1 MAIIKRI
8 NSDYTIQ
15 AVSSGT
21 TVTIAADSV
30 QIQGTLGM
38 GTALQLPVYADD
50 AARDAAILS
59 PQPGMMIFNT
69 TGTRFQGYTGVGWVD
84 LN

>member
-15 AVSSGT
+15 AVTSGT
-21 TVTIAADSV
+21 TVTIAADRLDV
-30 QIQGTLGM
+30 QGTVGM
-38 GTALQLPVYADD
+38 GTALQLPVYADNL
-50 AARDAAILS
+50 ARDTAIPL

-69 TGTRFQGYTGVGWVD
+69 TGTRFQGYTGASWVD

>member
-21 TVTIAADSV
+21 TVTIAADNFQV
-30 QIQGTLGM
+30 QGTVGLG
-38 GTALQLPVYADD
+38 TVLQLPVYADN
-50 AARDAAILS
+50 AARDAAIPV
-59 PQPGMMIFNT
+59 PQAGMMIFNT

>member
-1 MAIIKRI
+1 MAIVKRI

-30 QIQGTLGM
+30 QVQGTLGM

-50 AARDAAILS
+50 AARDAAIPS
-59 PQPGMMIFNT
+59 PIAGQVIFNS
-69 TGTRFQGYTGVGWVD
+69 TGTKFQGYTGAGWAD